1 MKWIWKVK
9 RKNRVSLFWKQHKIS
24 ILAGIFFGVLTL
36 AMWGQQTDQNQESA
50 GWVSRGAEG
59 TGAEQKI
66 FTYQTVQ
73 GTEHEVEV
81 EVQAVQRSEKAV
93 RKLLEKAVQEWEAQ
107 YLAENESADQVYRKL
122 NLPATMKDGL
132 VQVTYEID
140 PGDLVLDDGTI
151 ENGQVPEHGQVV
163 SLQAE
168 FSCQECVQ
176 VELRNLYIIPPPQD
190 SDVWI
195 QMQVKKMLQR
205 AEAEN
210 RTKDGFQLPKSV
222 GDMKIQ
228 WQSDQSRDWVWII
241 ILGCVAVSGLEWKKR
256 EKKRKAEKQRLQC
269 LQREYPQLVE
279 QMSML
284 IGAGLTIR
292 RSWERILST
301 ARNMQKNDSNASYL
315 FLGEMRLT
323 SLEMQKGCGEK
334 EAYERFGKRIGLE
347 SYRRFAAILTR
358 NLEKGTQDIGEMLAA
373 EAREAWEQRK
383 SEARKRG
390 EEASMKLLFPM
401 MCLFV
406 LVLVILLFPA
416 VCEM

>member
-140 PGDLVLDDGTI
+140 PADLVLDDGTI

-292 RSWERILST
+292 RAWERILST

>member
-256 EKKRKAEKQRLQC
+256 EKKRKAEKERLQC

-292 RSWERILST
+292 RAWERILST

>member
-1 MKWIWKVK
+1 MK
-9 RKNRVSLFWKQHKIS
+9 RENRVSLFWKQHKIS
-24 ILAGIFFGVLTL
+24 ILAGILFGVLTL
-36 AMWGQQTDQNQESA
+36 TMWSQQTGQNQESA
-50 GWVSRGAEG
+50 GWVSRGEEG
-59 TGAEQKI
+59 TGAEQKV

-73 GTEHEVEV
+73 GTEQKVEV

-107 YLAENESADQVYRKL
+107 YLGENESADQVYRKL

-140 PGDLVLDDGTI
+140 PGNLVLDDGTI
-151 ENGQVPEHGQVV
+151 ENEQVPESGQVV

-176 VELRNLYIIPPPQD
+176 VEMRNLYIIPPPQG

-195 QMQVKKMLQR
+195 RMQVKKMLQQ

-210 RTKDGFQLPKSV
+210 RTKDGFELPKSV

-241 ILGCVAVSGLEWKKR
+241 ILGCVAVYGLEWKKR

-292 RSWERILST
+292 RAWERILST
-301 ARNMQKNDSNASYL
+301 AQSMQKNGSNTSYL
-315 FLGEMRLT
+315 FLGEMRIT

-358 NLEKGTQDIGEMLAA
+358 NLEKGTRDIGEMLAA

>member
-292 RSWERILST
+292 RAWERILST